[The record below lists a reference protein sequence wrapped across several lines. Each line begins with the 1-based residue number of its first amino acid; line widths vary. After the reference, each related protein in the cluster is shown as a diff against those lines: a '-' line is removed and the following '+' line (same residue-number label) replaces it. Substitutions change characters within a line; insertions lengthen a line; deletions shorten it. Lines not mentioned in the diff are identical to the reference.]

1 MNGNSDAQPL
11 RLPHDC
17 GRPLANTNIHTSDTK
32 MFRAQSAENT
42 HLLISELLSLRISLR
57 QHEETQA
64 SILQEIEKV

>member
-1 MNGNSDAQPL
+1 
-11 RLPHDC
+11 
-17 GRPLANTNIHTSDTK
+17 